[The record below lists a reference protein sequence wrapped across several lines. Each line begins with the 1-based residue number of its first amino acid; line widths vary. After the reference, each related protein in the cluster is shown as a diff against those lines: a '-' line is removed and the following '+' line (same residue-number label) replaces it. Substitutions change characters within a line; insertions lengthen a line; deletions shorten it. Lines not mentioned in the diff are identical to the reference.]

1 VQVTLAKFR
10 ESKLNSFLIKVS
22 FVFVL
27 VTDTTNNSGILIAKL
42 PHSESFPP
50 GVSSSSTNVFIN
62 APFKPKTTNKQRS
75 SAAANPA
82 SPILSLNK
90 SQINNKKH
98 MMTDIETQQLGYS
111 NLSFDETVVD
121 EYF

>member
-1 VQVTLAKFR
+1 
-10 ESKLNSFLIKVS
+10 
-22 FVFVL
+22 VFVL
-27 VTDTTNNSGILIAKL
+27 VIDTTNNSGILIAKL

-75 SAAANPA
+75 SAANPT
-82 SPILSLNK
+82 SPILSLN
-90 SQINNKKH
+90 NKTN
-98 MMTDIETQQLGYS
+98 MMADIETQQLGYS

>member
-1 VQVTLAKFR
+1 M
-10 ESKLNSFLIKVS
+10 
-22 FVFVL
+22 FVL

-50 GVSSSSTNVFIN
+50 DVSSSSTNVFIN

-90 SQINNKKH
+90 KH